1 MFEQSGHRRVP
12 MQMDGVESMYT
23 VGMWHDGEA
32 QFHEGDEAMV
42 DCVVICPEPF
52 DAVVKPGVKFELW
65 DGGFFAEGEV
75 TERFEEGWAT
85 SSQTK

>member
-1 MFEQSGHRRVP
+1 

-23 VGMWHDGEA
+23 VGMWHDGEG
-32 QFHEGDEAMV
+32 QFHEGAETMV

-52 DAVVKPGVKFELW
+52 FPVVKTGVRFELW

-75 TERFEEGWAT
+75 TERFDEGWPT
-85 SSQTK
+85 SLQT